1 MHEMGIAMQIVEIA
15 MASIPA
21 GLKEAK
27 VEKVNL
33 AVGKL
38 SAVVP
43 DSLRFCFEIASKDTP
58 LAHAALNIDEIP
70 VRARCRDCQQ
80 EWIITE
86 PVFTCNQCRSGAID
100 VISGRELDIIS
111 IEVAD

>member
-21 GLKEAK
+21 DMQAAK
-27 VEKVNL
+27 VETVNL

-43 DSLRFCFEIASKDTP
+43 DSLRFCFEMAAKDTP
-58 LAHAALNIDEIP
+58 LAEAALHIDEIP
-70 VRARCRDCQQ
+70 VRARCKECRHQ
-80 EWIITE
+80 WTITE
-86 PVFTCNQCRSGAID
+86 PVFTCQKCGSGSID

>member
-21 GLKEAK
+21 DLEDVK

-43 DSLRFCFEIASKDTP
+43 DSLQFCFKIASQDTP
-58 LAHAALNIDEIP
+58 LAHAVLSIDEIP
-70 VRARCRDCQQ
+70 VRARCQDCRK
-80 EWIITE
+80 EWTITK
-86 PVFTCNQCRSGAID
+86 PVFTCIDCGSGAID
-100 VISGRELDIIS
+100 VLSGRELDIIS